1 MRACSSLHACSRA
14 SEPYEPAPG
23 RRSRTDSTQRLESRH
38 EVLMEPAG
46 VALCVSGKFGGQS
59 SGAGALGQRHCPKVH
74 KAGAAALAREVL
86 ESLAEIK
93 STVQAHRRESVV
105 DITPQSTAPAMAMP
119 AAVEHD
125 AAVQYNQQFQV
136 PYKPV
141 LTGSLPQTQLSGLG
155 LAGLP
160 ERAGH
165 TGPVPMLW

>member
-1 MRACSSLHACSRA
+1 
-14 SEPYEPAPG
+14 
-23 RRSRTDSTQRLESRH
+23 
-38 EVLMEPAG
+38 MEPAG

-59 SGAGALGQRHCPKVH
+59 SGAGALGQRHCHKVH
-74 KAGAAALAREVL
+74 KASAAALAREVL

-93 STVQAHRRESVV
+93 STVQAHRRESEAPDSVV

-119 AAVEHD
+119 AAVEHN
-125 AAVQYNQQFQV
+125 ATVQYNQQFQV

>member
-1 MRACSSLHACSRA
+1 
-14 SEPYEPAPG
+14 
-23 RRSRTDSTQRLESRH
+23 
-38 EVLMEPAG
+38 MEPAG

-119 AAVEHD
+119 AAVEHN
-125 AAVQYNQQFQV
+125 ATVQYNQRFQV